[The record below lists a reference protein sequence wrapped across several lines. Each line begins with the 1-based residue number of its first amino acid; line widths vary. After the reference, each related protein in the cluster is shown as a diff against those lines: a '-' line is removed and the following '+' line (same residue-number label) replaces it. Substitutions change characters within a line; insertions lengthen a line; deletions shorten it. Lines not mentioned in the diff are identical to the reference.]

1 MAGECEI
8 CGESGAYYYILLE
21 GARLHACE
29 ICARHGKV
37 LSSEIPVQEKKVKT
51 ETKSA
56 KIELVADFGRRIKD
70 ARERMKIERKVLA
83 EMANEKESFIERIE
97 NEKTIPSEAL
107 AYKLQKVLGIK
118 LFEQVKY
125 EQVGEKKKSKGL
137 TLGDVVIIKQK

>member
-1 MAGECEI
+1 MVGECEI

-21 GARLHACE
+21 GAKLHACE
-29 ICARHGKV
+29 RCSRHGKV
-37 LSSEIPVQEKKVKT
+37 FSSEIPVQEKKVKT
-51 ETKSA
+51 ETKSV

-83 EMANEKESFIERIE
+83 EMVNEKESFIERIE
-97 NEKTIPSEAL
+97 NEKTIPNEAL

-137 TLGDVVIIKQK
+137 TLGDVVVIKKK